1 MFRRQFIRMASSA
14 AKKPQ
19 QPLRIYGVDG
29 TYATA
34 LFDVAVAESR
44 VPQVSSSLAAVND
57 LLHNDSKL
65 AHIFQNPALSL
76 QDRQLVAKT
85 VVNNGSVKV
94 EPAVANFLNV
104 LAENN
109 RLSLLEKIAKDFA
122 KLDDHY
128 NGVVNGTITT
138 AQPLDNKSFKRIEK
152 ALAGS
157 KFVGPEKT
165 LRLTNT
171 VDPQIQGGLIVEIDE
186 KTVDLSIAARI
197 QKLNKILEET
207 V

>member
-1 MFRRQFIRMASSA
+1 MFSRQFVRLASSA

-19 QPLRIYGVDG
+19 TLRIYGVDG

-34 LFDVAVAESR
+34 LFDVAVAESS
-44 VPQVSSSLAAVND
+44 VSQVAASLTAVNSMLRTD
-57 LLHNDSKL
+57 AKL

-76 QDRQLVAKT
+76 QDRKT
-85 VVNNGSVKV
+85 VAQTVVQNGPIKI

-109 RLSLLEKIAKDFA
+109 RLSLLEKIAADFA

-128 NGVVNGTITT
+128 NGVVNASITT
-138 AQPLDNKSFKRIEK
+138 VQPLDNKSFKRIER
-152 ALAGS
+152 ALAASALVGS
-157 KFVGPEKT
+157 ERT
-165 LRLTNT
+165 LKLTNNI
-171 VDPQIQGGLIVEIDE
+171 DPQIQGGLVVEIADR
-186 KTVDLSIAARI
+186 TVDLSIAARI

>member
-1 MFRRQFIRMASSA
+1 MFNRQFVRLASNA

-19 QPLRIYGVDG
+19 TLRLYGVDG

-44 VPQVSSSLAAVND
+44 VNQVASSLTAVNNMLRTD
-57 LLHNDSKL
+57 AKL

-76 QDRQLVAKT
+76 KDRQTVAQT
-85 VVNNGSVKV
+85 VVNNGSIKV

-109 RLSLLEKIAKDFA
+109 RLSLLEKIAADFA

-128 NGVVNGTITT
+128 NGVVNASITT
-138 AQPLDNKSFKRIEK
+138 VQPLDNKSFKRIEK
-152 ALAGS
+152 ALAASALVGS
-157 KFVGPEKT
+157 EKT
-165 LRLTNT
+165 LKLTNNI
-171 VDPQIQGGLIVEIDE
+171 DPQIQGGLVVEIADR
-186 KTVDLSIAARI
+186 TVDLSIAARI
-197 QKLNKILEET
+197 QKLNKILDET